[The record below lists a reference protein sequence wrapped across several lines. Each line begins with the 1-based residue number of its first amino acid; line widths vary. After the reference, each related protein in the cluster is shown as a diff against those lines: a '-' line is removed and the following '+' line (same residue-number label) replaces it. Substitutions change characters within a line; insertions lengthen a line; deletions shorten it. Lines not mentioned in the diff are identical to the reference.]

1 MSIKNPL
8 IRLVCVFA
16 VIMVFSSFGSLH
28 GVAETQTENA
38 NNEVVVELNDDFF
51 NPDVITLPNEET
63 TILLLQNKGMKEHT
77 FTVKRLA
84 IDVELQPVEEKKIS
98 IKPEKTGTYELI
110 CRYHEKEGMVGEVVV
125 E

>member
-8 IRLVCVFA
+8 IRLVSVFA
-16 VIMVFSSFGSLH
+16 VTMVLSSFGSLYW
-28 GVAETQTENA
+28 GAETEAQNA

-77 FTVKRLA
+77 FTVKGLA
-84 IDVELQPVEEKKIS
+84 IDVELQPGEEKKIS
-98 IKPEKTGTYELI
+98 IKPGKTGTYELI
-110 CRYHEKEGMVGEVVV
+110 CRYHEQEGMVGEVVV

>member
-8 IRLVCVFA
+8 IRFVGVFA
-16 VIMVFSSFGSLH
+16 VIMVLSSFGSLH
-28 GVAETQTENA
+28 GIAETEARNA

-77 FTVKRLA
+77 FTVKGLA
-84 IDVELQPVEEKKIS
+84 IDVELQPGEEKKIS
-98 IKPEKTGTYELI
+98 IKPGKTGTYELI
-110 CRYHEKEGMVGEVVV
+110 CRYHEQEGMVGEVVV